1 MAYSDFTL
9 ASALE
14 KLSLSLRQEESL
26 FAEVAGVKPSA
37 LLAEVL
43 KDNIPT
49 ALAIHTEKARSE
61 LIVMPV
67 LMEIRR
73 RAGVGL
79 FSGIEFNV
87 DDAQGLRG
95 VCDFLLSQTQ
105 NSFFIEAPVLSVVE
119 AKNDNIKSGLGQCV
133 AEMVAARLFNE
144 RAGKGPRVIYGLVT
158 TGSIWRFLRLDEGAV
173 VLDSVEYYLDQ
184 LPKILGILLSILQLE
199 SAPLR

>member
-9 ASALE
+9 ALALE
-14 KLSLSLRQEESL
+14 KLALTLRQEDSL
-26 FAEVAGVKPSA
+26 FAETEPAVPSEL
-37 LLAEVL
+37 LLAVL
-43 KDNIPT
+43 KDNVPT

-73 RAGVGL
+73 RANVGL

-87 DDAQGLRG
+87 DDSKGLCG
-95 VCDFLLSQTQ
+95 ICDFLLSQTQ
-105 NSFFIEAPVLSVVE
+105 NSFFVEAPVLSVVE
-119 AKNDNIKSGLGQCV
+119 AKNDNIKSGLGQCI

-144 RAGKGPRVIYGLVT
+144 RAEKGPSVIYGLVT
-158 TGSIWRFLRLDEGAV
+158 TGSIWRFLRLDGPVV

-184 LPKILGILLSILQLE
+184 LPKILGILLKVVQ
-199 SAPLR
+199 ATP

>member
-14 KLSLSLRQEESL
+14 KLALTLRQEESL
-26 FAEVAGVKPSA
+26 FAEVEATEPSA

-43 KDNIPT
+43 KDNVPT

-87 DDAQGLRG
+87 DDSQGLRG
-95 VCDFLLSQTQ
+95 VCDFLISQTQ

-119 AKNDNIKSGLGQCV
+119 AKNDNIKSGLGQCI

-144 RAGKGPRVIYGLVT
+144 KAGKGPRVIYGLVT
-158 TGSIWRFLRLDEGAV
+158 TGSIWRFLRLDDGAV
-173 VLDSVEYYLDQ
+173 VLDSVEYYLNQ
-184 LPKILGILLSILQLE
+184 LPKILGILLAITTSDTL
-199 SAPLR
+199 